1 MGKRPW
7 NRVDLP
13 VYSISS
19 KAVNGNANM
28 NIITYAQ
35 AVSMQP
41 KQFVC
46 AIYQNTQT
54 LSNVQENPHFV
65 LQILSTHQ
73 YRLVEL
79 LGKNSGKYINK
90 IERLAKRKIVT
101 DWKGFPILK
110 DCIAVIEMKA
120 HPLKIQSGQDIPDH
134 SLFLC
139 DVLSYKNL
147 NTGEALS
154 LNILREKNLIR
165 I

>member
-1 MGKRPW
+1 MAKRPW

-19 KAVNGNANM
+19 KQINGHANM

-46 AIYQNTQT
+46 AIYQNTKT
-54 LSNVQENPHFV
+54 LHNIQMHSHFI
-65 LQILSTHQ
+65 LQILSAQQ
-73 YRLVEL
+73 YRLIEL
-79 LGKNSGKYINK
+79 LGKKSGKDINK
-90 IERLAKRKIVT
+90 IERLSKRKLLT
-101 DWKGFPILK
+101 EWKGFPILK

-120 HPLKIQSGQDIPDH
+120 QSLQIQSGQAVPDH

-147 NTGEALS
+147 NDGEVLS